1 MGQGHKIWKLKESW
15 NKIKFYGFKGPL
27 EMAMSGAV
35 SRLGVWGLNI
45 QMIMSKVGKTGL
57 KGFKWE
63 CLR

>member
-1 MGQGHKIWKLKESW
+1 MEIKKSW

-45 QMIMSKVGKTGL
+45 QMILSKVAETGW
-57 KGFKWE
+57 KGFN
-63 CLR
+63 

>member
-1 MGQGHKIWKLKESW
+1 MEIKKSGK
-15 NKIKFYGFKGPL
+15 KIKFCGLKGPL

-45 QMIMSKVGKTGL
+45 QMILSKVAETVW
-57 KGFKWE
+57 KGFNWE

>member
-1 MGQGHKIWKLKESW
+1 M
-15 NKIKFYGFKGPL
+15 GPL

-45 QMIMSKVGKTGL
+45 RMILSKVAETVW
-57 KGFKWE
+57 KGFNWE